1 MGRLQD
7 KRLFLLD
14 MDGTIYLDDRLFDG
28 VTAFLSRI
36 REKGGRY
43 LFLTNNS
50 SKGVEGYIEKLNGMG
65 IATGRED
72 YLTSVDAAIDLL
84 RRRYPGRRC
93 YVQGTRSFYDQLAAA
108 GIPVTCGREDGAEI
122 LLSGFD
128 RELTFQKLED
138 ACILLNRG
146 VTWLATNP
154 DWVCPTWYGAVPD
167 CGSVCE
173 MLHRATGREPEFIGK
188 PRPAM
193 VQLALEGTGYPP
205 EAAVLLGEIART
217 LIRRVALDDRAVHM
231 LDHRPPKFRG
241 QEVLVALFAGM
252 QLHGDVPR
260 QFQTTGFVELQ
271 HVFGSNIARKINLRC
286 HKNIPPITYLCGC
299 YAS

>member
-72 YLTSVDAAIDLL
+72 YLTSVDAAVDLL

-108 GIPVTCGREDGAEI
+108 GIPVTCDREDGAEI

-167 CGSVCE
+167 CGSVCQ
-173 MLHRATGREPEFIGK
+173 MLTNATGREPIFIGK
-188 PRPAM
+188 PQPAM
-193 VQLALEGTGYPP
+193 AELAMRRTGFGREETVLIGDRVYTDIACAVNAGIDSILVLSGEGTREDTEKFGVRPTWIYDDI
-205 EAAVLLGEIART
+205 AAVYREMEET
-217 LIRRVALDDRAVHM
+217 
-231 LDHRPPKFRG
+231 P
-241 QEVLVALFAGM
+241 
-252 QLHGDVPR
+252 
-260 QFQTTGFVELQ
+260 
-271 HVFGSNIARKINLRC
+271 
-286 HKNIPPITYLCGC
+286 
-299 YAS
+299 

>member
-108 GIPVTCGREDGAEI
+108 GIPVTCDREDGAEI

-154 DWVCPTWYGAVPD
+154 DWVCPTWYGSVPD
-167 CGSVCE
+167 CGSVCQ
-173 MLHRATGREPEFIGK
+173 MLSRATGHAPRFLGK
-188 PRPAM
+188 PQREM
-193 VQLALEGTGYPP
+193 VQLAL
-205 EAAVLLGEIART
+205 ART
-217 LIRRVALDDRAVHM
+217 GFTVRQAVIIGDRLYTDVACGVNAGIDSIFVLSGEGVMDDIVQYRIQPTWIYQDIA
-231 LDHRPPKFRG
+231 
-241 QEVLVALFAGM
+241 
-252 QLHGDVPR
+252 QLYH
-260 QFQTTGFVELQ
+260 ELKET
-271 HVFGSNIARKINLRC
+271 A
-286 HKNIPPITYLCGC
+286 T
-299 YAS
+299 

>member
-108 GIPVTCGREDGAEI
+108 GIPVTCDREDGAEI

-154 DWVCPTWYGAVPD
+154 DWVCPTWYGSVPD

-193 VQLALEGTGYPP
+193 VRLALEGTGYPP
-205 EAAVLLGEIART
+205 EAAVLLGDRLYTDIACDGAMKGTNLALYRQLAKEVPGVAIT
-217 LIRRVALDDRAVHM
+217 ASGGISSEKELLELEEMGTAAAILGKSLYTGALGLGRCVALVQ
-231 LDHRPPKFRG
+231 K
-241 QEVLVALFAGM
+241 
-252 QLHGDVPR
+252 
-260 QFQTTGFVELQ
+260 
-271 HVFGSNIARKINLRC
+271 
-286 HKNIPPITYLCGC
+286 
-299 YAS
+299 

>member
-84 RRRYPGRRC
+84 RRRYPERRC

-108 GIPVTCGREDGAEI
+108 GIPVTCDREDGAEI

-154 DWVCPTWYGAVPD
+154 DWVCP
-167 CGSVCE
+167 
-173 MLHRATGREPEFIGK
+173 
-188 PRPAM
+188 
-193 VQLALEGTGYPP
+193 GYPP
-205 EAAVLLGEIART
+205 EAAVLLGDRLYTDIACAVNAGIDSVFVLSGEGTRDDIERDG
-217 LIRRVALDDRAVHM
+217 IRPTWVYDDINAVFRAWEET
-231 LDHRPPKFRG
+231 P
-241 QEVLVALFAGM
+241 
-252 QLHGDVPR
+252 
-260 QFQTTGFVELQ
+260 
-271 HVFGSNIARKINLRC
+271 
-286 HKNIPPITYLCGC
+286 
-299 YAS
+299 